1 MHRALKSAKSARAKF
16 ANLSNLAE
24 KTTQHIFCEF
34 VGIFVNIYILS
45 IFATHTLMS
54 KYKYYCCTK
63 KCMNICNFTEFSNY
77 IYISL
82 YLILLSTITL
92 FLSLSLSL
100 LRSFTD
106 TSYYLSTPF
115 HSHFMSLT
123 HSLSHTHSLS
133 FFVIA
138 SRSSTDIKF
147 LSFPFH
153 FNFLPL
159 TNSLSHTQ
167 LASLSLQWLNLR
179 SFSLSLS
186 VTHSL
191 SITQSHSLSFFVVA
205 EWKCGCFAT
214 NYEGI

>member
-77 IYISL
+77 I
-82 YLILLSTITL
+82 
-92 FLSLSLSL
+92 
-100 LRSFTD
+100 
-106 TSYYLSTPF
+106 
-115 HSHFMSLT
+115 T

-214 NYEGI
+214 NYVGI